1 MEAQIKLGRV
11 RGIEIG
17 LHYSWVIIAL
27 LITFSLANYFR
38 TQNPGWSP
46 GTVWLS
52 AITTALLFFAAIVTH
67 ELGHSVVAMARGL
80 PVRSVTLFALGGV
93 ARIDKDATDA
103 KTEFWVGIAGP
114 ITSVLIGSLCLA
126 LSLLLGWTPG
136 GSLASPPIAVLVWLG
151 YINLALAAFN
161 LIPGF
166 PLDGGRVL
174 RALLWWGMG
183 NADRA
188 TRAAARAGQAVALA
202 FIVMGLLRFFAGSG
216 FGALWMA
223 FVGWFLLDAA
233 TASLVEREAM
243 ALIRGVRVGDV
254 MSRDCLTV
262 PGGTILQSFVDDHL
276 LRSGRRCF
284 VVEEQGQMSGLIT
297 ANEVRRVERELWA
310 RTTVR
315 DAMRPM
321 SQLRVVSPQT
331 PAADALELMR
341 REDVNQLP
349 VVSDGKLMG
358 IFSRSELMQL
368 LQARA
373 ELRM

>member
-52 AITTALLFFAAIVTH
+52 AILTAVLFFAAIVTH

-114 ITSVLIGSLCLA
+114 ITSILIGVLCLG
-126 LSLLLGWTPG
+126 LGGLLGWTPG
-136 GSLASPPIAVLVWLG
+136 GSLASPPVAVLVWLG

-174 RALLWWGMG
+174 RAILWWSMDD
-183 NADRA
+183 ADRA
-188 TRAAARAGQAVALA
+188 TRSAARTGQAVALA
-202 FIVMGLLRFFAGSG
+202 FILLGLLRFFSGEG
-216 FGALWMA
+216 FGGLWMA
-223 FVGWFLLDAA
+223 FIGWFLLDAA

-243 ALIRGVRVGDV
+243 ALMRGVRVGDV
-254 MSRDCLTV
+254 MSRDCWTV
-262 PGGTILQSFVDDHL
+262 SGGISLQSFVDDHL

-284 VVEEQGQMSGLIT
+284 VVEEHGNMSGLIT
-297 ANEVRRVERELWA
+297 AHEVRQVERERWP
-310 RTTVR
+310 TTLVR

-331 PAADALELMR
+331 SAADALDLMR
-341 REDVNQLP
+341 REDINQIP
-349 VVSDGKLMG
+349 VVSEGKLLG
-358 IFSRSELMQL
+358 IFSRGEVVQL
-368 LQARA
+368 LQARE

>member
-38 TQNPGWSP
+38 TQNPAWSP
-46 GTVWLS
+46 STVWLS

-114 ITSVLIGSLCLA
+114 ITSILIGSLCLG
-126 LSLLLGWTPG
+126 LSRLLGWTPG

-262 PGGTILQSFVDDHL
+262 SGATSLQSFVDDYL

-315 DAMRPM
+315 DAMRPL

-358 IFSRSELMQL
+358 IFSRSELLQL

>member
-38 TQNPGWSP
+38 TQNPAWSP
-46 GTVWLS
+46 STVWLS

-114 ITSVLIGSLCLA
+114 ITSILIGSLCLG
-126 LSLLLGWTPG
+126 LSRLLGWTPG

-161 LIPGF
+161 MIPGF

-233 TASLVEREAM
+233 TASLAERETM

-262 PGGTILQSFVDDHL
+262 SGATSLQSFVDDYL

-297 ANEVRRVERELWA
+297 ANEVRRVERELWT

-331 PAADALELMR
+331 PAADALEFMR

-358 IFSRSELMQL
+358 IFSRSELLQL

>member
-38 TQNPGWSP
+38 TQNPAWSP
-46 GTVWLS
+46 STVWLS

-114 ITSVLIGSLCLA
+114 ITSILIGSLCLG
-126 LSLLLGWTPG
+126 LSRLLGWTPG

-161 LIPGF
+161 MIPGF

-233 TASLVEREAM
+233 TASLAERETM

-262 PGGTILQSFVDDHL
+262 SGATSLQSFVDDYL

-297 ANEVRRVERELWA
+297 ANEVRRVERELWTQ
-310 RTTVR
+310 TTVR

-331 PAADALELMR
+331 PAADALEFMR

-358 IFSRSELMQL
+358 IFSRSELLQL